1 MSEKMK
7 WLEKYAPLGIDVDT
21 EFGWY
26 ILGVVI
32 TTVHSIVQFF
42 INYTNAINDLYT
54 YRAGKRIL
62 IEGII
67 IQDFS
72 GLTEDLFSFS
82 TIICIV
88 TFLTT
93 IYHYMYHYQGSK
105 MMYLMKRLPDKW
117 DLHRR
122 CWTLPI
128 VGTVLMAVWTII
140 LKGIYYAVYI
150 LCTPSQCLP
159 L

>member
-7 WLEKYAPLGIDVDT
+7 WLEKYAPLGINVAT
-21 EFGWY
+21 EVGVY
-26 ILGVVI
+26 IAGVAI
-32 TTVHSIVQFF
+32 ATLQSFTFL
-42 INYTNAINDLYT
+42 INYINARDELYT
-54 YRAGKRIL
+54 YRGSKRVL
-62 IEGII
+62 IEGTI
-67 IQDFS
+67 IQDFNILLENVFLLS
-72 GLTEDLFSFS
+72 V
-82 TIICIV
+82 IVCIA
-88 TFLTT
+88 TLLTT
-93 IYHYMYHYQGSK
+93 IFHYMYHYDGSK
-105 MMYLMKRLPDKW
+105 MMYLMKRLPDKL

-128 VGTVLMAVWTII
+128 VGTVLMAGWTII

>member
-1 MSEKMK
+1 MSEKWK
-7 WLEKYAPLGIDVDT
+7 WLEKYAPLGINVAT
-21 EFGWY
+21 EVGVYIAGVAIATLQSMTFLLNYSNAWY
-26 ILGVVI
+26 E
-32 TTVHSIVQFF
+32 
-42 INYTNAINDLYT
+42 LYT
-54 YRAGKRIL
+54 YRGSKRVL
-62 IEGII
+62 IEGAI
-67 IQDFS
+67 IQDFNILLENVFLLS
-72 GLTEDLFSFS
+72 V
-82 TIICIV
+82 IVCIA
-88 TFLTT
+88 TLLTT
-93 IYHYMYHYQGSK
+93 IFHYMYHYDGSK
-105 MMYLMKRLPDKW
+105 MMYLMRRLPDKW